1 MFDFSNETEKKSY
14 LRTAGLHKGG
24 IFKSLTYNAEPSYEY
39 FDIVLEVDGAEF
51 RDRTFGTTVEKVFTR
66 KVFEKGVPRDET
78 KEEAF
83 EREYKEKFFK
93 VLYLVMCFTSEDA
106 AKEAIGKFDGLKDL
120 VEKANAIIA
129 GNEAHVNFLTIWRN
143 SDSKQ
148 ESRLVIADRVKWIEP
163 VVTDAE
169 GNPKEA
175 TLSLTKYQKDNMLV
189 EKYPYNGGGSDN
201 ESSNTSDTLID
212 EEVEDDLPF

>member
-1 MFDFSNETEKKSY
+1 MFDFSNETEKKNY
-14 LRTAGLHKGG
+14 LRTAGLHKNA

-39 FDIVLEVDGAEF
+39 FDIILEVDGAEF
-51 RDRTFGTTVEKVFTR
+51 RDRTFGTTLEKVFIR
-66 KVFEKGVPRDET
+66 KVYEKGMPREET
-78 KEEAF
+78 KEEAY

-93 VLYLVMCFTSEDA
+93 VLYLVMCYVSEDE
-106 AKEAIGKFDGLKDL
+106 AKEAIGKFNGLKDL
-120 VEKANAIIA
+120 VEKANSIIQN
-129 GNEAHVNFLTIWRN
+129 NEIKVNFLTIWRN

-148 ESRLVIADRVKWIEP
+148 ESRLVIADRVKWVEP

-189 EKYPYNGGGSDN
+189 EKYPYNGGGEDN
-201 ESSNTSDTLID
+201 ESSNTSDTLINEED
-212 EEVEDDLPF
+212 EELPFL